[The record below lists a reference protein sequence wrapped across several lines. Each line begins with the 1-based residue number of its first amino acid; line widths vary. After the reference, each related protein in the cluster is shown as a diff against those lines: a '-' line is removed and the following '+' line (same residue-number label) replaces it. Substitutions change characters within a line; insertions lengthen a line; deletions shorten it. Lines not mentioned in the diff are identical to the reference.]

1 MKRWPFL
8 LLALAV
14 IGCGPAG
21 PEPNNN
27 LAPTPP
33 MGWNSWNKFA
43 CNINEKLIREIA
55 DAMVTTGMKD
65 AGYQYVIIDDCWQL
79 PRRENGH
86 LMADPDSFPG
96 GIKALA
102 DYVHAKGLKLGLY
115 SDRGLRTCQNKAGSH
130 DHETTDAQ
138 DFAAWGVDYVKYDNC
153 NPAFLSNQEADFRR
167 MRECLN
173 NCGRPIV
180 FSICCWGFG
189 DWMPAVGDLW
199 RTTGDITDKWGRMVE
214 LIDTNEQYANLSA
227 PSHWNDPDML
237 EIGNGGMTDVE
248 YRSQFSLWAIM
259 AAPLIAGNDLRQM
272 SKATLE
278 TLTNKEVIAV
288 DQDPLG
294 AQGTMVESS
303 DKDLLVYAKNLKD
316 AGQKAVVLFNRT
328 DSGSPMTV
336 HWGKIG
342 LAPGTAQ
349 VRDLWA
355 HKELGKFKDSYKVYV
370 PSHATVLVKVT
381 TLN

>member
-1 MKRWPFL
+1 MRHWPFL
-8 LLALAV
+8 LMALLV
-14 IGCGPAG
+14 CGCGPSG
-21 PEPNNN
+21 PELNNN

-43 CNINEKLIREIA
+43 CNINEKLIQGIA

-65 AGYQYVIIDDCWQL
+65 AGHQYVIIDDCWQL
-79 PRRENGH
+79 PTRQNGH
-86 LMADPDSFPG
+86 LMADPDRFPG

-130 DHETTDAQ
+130 DHEMTDAQ
-138 DFAAWGVDYVKYDNC
+138 DFAAWGVDYLKYDNC
-153 NPAFLSNQEADFRR
+153 NAAFLSNQEADFRR

-180 FSICCWGFG
+180 FSICCWGFQ
-189 DWMPAVGDLW
+189 DWMPEVGDLW
-199 RTTGDITDKWGRMVE
+199 RTTGDITDKWARMVE
-214 LIDTNEQYANLSA
+214 LIDTNEQYANLNG

-278 TLTNKEVIAV
+278 TLTNKEVIAI

-303 DKDLLVYAKNLKD
+303 DKDLLIYAKRLKD
-316 AGQKAVVLFNRT
+316 PKEKAVVLFNRT
-328 DSGSPMTV
+328 DTGSPMTV
-336 HWGKIG
+336 HWNRIS
-342 LAPGTAQ
+342 LPPGTAK

-355 HKELGKFKDSYKVYV
+355 HKDLGKFKDSYKTFV
-370 PSHATVLVKVT
+370 PAHAAVMLTIIG
-381 TLN
+381 N